1 MHGYGLLIPNMRSC
15 LVSKSYKIAWWNFAM
30 MLGKNIADVDLYFD
44 IQFAHNRSL
53 DITFFDD
60 AYKKSTIDDWSF
72 PGCSPDTTYLYI

>member
-1 MHGYGLLIPNMRSC
+1 
-15 LVSKSYKIAWWNFAM
+15 M

-72 PGCSPDTTYLYI
+72 PGCSPDTTYVYI

>member
-1 MHGYGLLIPNMRSC
+1 
-15 LVSKSYKIAWWNFAM
+15 M

-44 IQFAHNRSL
+44 IQFTHNRRL

>member
-1 MHGYGLLIPNMRSC
+1 
-15 LVSKSYKIAWWNFAM
+15 M

-60 AYKKSTIDDWSF
+60 AYKKSTIDDWNF
-72 PGCSPDTTYLYI
+72 PGCSLDTTYLYI